1 MSTLLNLNKNSQVSL
16 WGGDAMF
23 SNLDLRLD
31 VLERELGLP
40 FSFVSGHIHELHI
53 HVPWTRLHAEPI
65 VITINTIGR
74 VTFWLLPSIL
84 FWAPTKYSYTI
95 SIQDLS
101 NSAFQRMKMCQIV
114 KCLGL
119 FSIFGINNL
128 K

>member
-1 MSTLLNLNKNSQVSL
+1 MMPLTESFNPPKHTPLYEKEQNEIEKLQWNLFKNSQVSL

-74 VTFWLLPSIL
+74 VNFWLLLSIL
-84 FWAPTKYSYTI
+84 LGALTKYS
-95 SIQDLS
+95 
-101 NSAFQRMKMCQIV
+101 
-114 KCLGL
+114 
-119 FSIFGINNL
+119 
-128 K
+128 